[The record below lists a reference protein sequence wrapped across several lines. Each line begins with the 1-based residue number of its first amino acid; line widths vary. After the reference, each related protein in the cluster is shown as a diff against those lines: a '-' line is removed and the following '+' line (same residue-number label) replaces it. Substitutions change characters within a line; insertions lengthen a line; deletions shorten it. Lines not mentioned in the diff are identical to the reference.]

1 MWNRESKPTT
11 AAPVTPSASVA
22 HHEPSVQAPPVVA
35 APVASAAPAVPTKAR
50 GSTLVIKG
58 DLTAAEDLVLE
69 GRVEGTISLPEHILT
84 IGLGSELAAA
94 VNARVVVLQGAIAG
108 DINAFERVELKS
120 TARMSGDLVTPKVQM
135 SDGATFTGRLETRKP
150 GKTGGHHGQKGAE
163 RVA

>member
-1 MWNRESKPTT
+1 MWNRESKPSTPAPIT
-11 AAPVTPSASVA
+11 PAAPVTL
-22 HHEPSVQAPPVVA
+22 HEPSVQAPPVQA
-35 APVASAAPAVPTKAR
+35 ASAASAAAAIPMKAR

-58 DLTAAEDLVLE
+58 DVTAAEDLVVE
-69 GRVEGTISLPEHILT
+69 GRVEGSISLPDHVLT
-84 IGLGSELAAA
+84 IGAGSDLAAA

-120 TARMSGDLVTPKVQM
+120 TGRMNGDLVTPKVQM

-150 GKTGGHHGQKGAE
+150 GKTGGHQGQKGAE